1 MYSSLYAKLIYFH
14 ILEKEDLDKTEK
26 LLQNFKTRWL
36 AKCKETENLRVSLK
50 RATHESTRVN
60 DSYHD
65 MEDSISKMRQQFGQ
79 AIDNSVTE
87 IEELAICNSSLS
99 ETIQDLEAKIRRGD
113 RAFK

>member
-1 MYSSLYAKLIYFH
+1 MYIS
-14 ILEKEDLDKTEK
+14 LEKSDIDKTEK
-26 LLQNFKTRWL
+26 LLQNFKTRWQS
-36 AKCKETENLRVSLK
+36 KCKETENLRVSLK
-50 RATHESTRVN
+50 RTTHESTRVN
-60 DSYHD
+60 DHYHD

-99 ETIQDLEAKIRRGD
+99 ETIQNLEAKIRRGD